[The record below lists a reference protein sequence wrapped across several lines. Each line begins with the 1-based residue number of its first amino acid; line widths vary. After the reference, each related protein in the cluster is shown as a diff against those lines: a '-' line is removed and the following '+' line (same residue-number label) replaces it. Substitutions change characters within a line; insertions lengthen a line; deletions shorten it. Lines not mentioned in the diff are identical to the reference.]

1 MTEASAGA
9 ISKRTRKIEIVLPLL
24 LAVCLLRLFV
34 RIISWPLIGDASLLH
49 YTVYLISYGKAPYRE
64 LQEINMPGAYF
75 VDWAV
80 MRTLGTGAVAWHVF
94 DISLILST
102 FVTTLIITL
111 PYDWFAGVFASS
123 LFGMIHAR
131 DGITQ
136 SGQRDLTIAALM
148 LLSYALVFLALR
160 SGRRLPVFCSGVL
173 ASFAIL
179 MKPVAIPVAIGILV
193 MSLWELRKR
202 HAPIKAHLILW
213 GAGGLIP
220 LSIMVAWLVR
230 WHSTRAF
237 VDMLQHSV
245 RFHASLGH
253 LGYGTLVAHLTS
265 QTLLLIL
272 GALVLVPVSLKLFKN
287 WEHSALLVGSLT
299 GAFCYLVQGKG
310 YSYQRYPFEIFTLL
324 LVALVLTNAL
334 QKAGWPRAVAA
345 LTILYG
351 CFVLAPVSTAKA
363 LAYNGAQNDFGKM
376 LQQDLSS
383 LGGSALDGKIQ
394 CLDTFAGCLRVLYEM
409 RLVQSTGLMYNKF
422 LFNPDK
428 NGVVAAS
435 RERFLNQIRQKPPSV
450 FVVTD
455 QVYPNGHPNLDKTLK
470 WPLLAEELRKNYVV
484 FAERHPTQMQVW
496 EGKPLLPS
504 AYRIYVHKVHK

>member
-1 MTEASAGA
+1 M
-9 ISKRTRKIEIVLPLL
+9 SKRTRKIEFVLSLL
-24 LAVCLLRLFV
+24 LTACLLRLFA

-49 YTVYLISYGKAPYRE
+49 YTVFLISHGMAPYRE

-80 MRTLGTGAVAWHVF
+80 MRTLGTSAVAWHVF

-102 FVTTLIITL
+102 FITTLIIAL
-111 PYDWFAGVFASS
+111 PYDWFAGLFASS

-136 SGQRDLTIAALM
+136 SGQRDLTIAVLM
-148 LLSYALVFLALR
+148 LLSYALIFLALR
-160 SGRRLPVFCSGVL
+160 SGRYFPTFCSGVL

-179 MKPVAIPVAIGILV
+179 VKPVAIPVAIGILA

-202 HAPIKAHLILW
+202 HATVKTHLSLW
-213 GAGGLIP
+213 GTGFLIP
-220 LSIMVAWLVR
+220 LGITAAYLVE
-230 WHSTRAF
+230 WHSLSAF
-237 VDMLQHSV
+237 FDILLGPV
-245 RFHASLGH
+245 RYHASLGR
-253 LGYGTLVAHLTS
+253 LDFGTLIARLTS
-265 QTLLLIL
+265 QTLPLIL

-287 WEHSALLVGSLT
+287 WEYSALLVGSLT

-363 LAYNGAQNDFGKM
+363 LAYNGTQDDFGQM
-376 LQQDLSS
+376 LRRDLTS
-383 LGGSALDGKIQ
+383 LGGPALDRKVQ

-409 RLVQSTGLMYNKF
+409 RLVQSTGLMYDEF

-428 NGVVAAS
+428 SGVVTAT
-435 RERFLNQIRQKPPSV
+435 RERFLTQIRQNPPSV

-455 QVYPNGHPNLDKTLK
+455 QVYPNGHPNLDKTLR
-470 WPLLAEELRKNYVV
+470 WPLLAEELRKNYLV
-484 FAERHPTQMQVW
+484 FAEHHPTRTQEW

-504 AYRIYVHKVHK
+504 AYRIYVHK